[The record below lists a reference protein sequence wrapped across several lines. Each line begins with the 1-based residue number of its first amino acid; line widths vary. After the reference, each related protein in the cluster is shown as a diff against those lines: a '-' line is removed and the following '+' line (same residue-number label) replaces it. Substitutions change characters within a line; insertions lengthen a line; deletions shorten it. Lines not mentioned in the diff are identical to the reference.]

1 MVKSTGGPQGEQRD
15 NAQPKASRKPR
26 GRPRSEQARKAIL
39 KSAYDLLTEQGV
51 ARLTIEA
58 VAARAGV
65 GKPTIYRSWSNA
77 RELAMAAL
85 LAEPDSETTVPQTD
99 VPESDAPI
107 QDLTRQV
114 CQVIS
119 IFATL
124 RGRQVT
130 QMMAAAEPD
139 SELSKAFRNQIILKC
154 REDGRTILHRAQ
166 TKNLVRTPLD
176 IDLVLDL
183 IYGPIFY
190 RLLAG
195 HEKLSEQTGR
205 EIVELVI
212 RGVESPA

>member
-1 MVKSTGGPQGEQRD
+1 MAKGTDR
-15 NAQPKASRKPR
+15 PKAAQGPESARGASR
-26 GRPRSEQARKAIL
+26 GRPRSERARRAIL
-39 KSAYDLLTEQGV
+39 KSAYDLLIEQGV
-51 ARLTIEA
+51 GRLTIEA

-65 GKPTIYRSWSNA
+65 GKPTIYRTWSNA

-85 LAEPDSETTVPQTD
+85 LARPETETD
-99 VPESDAPI
+99 LPETNAPI
-107 QDLTRQV
+107 ADLTRQV

-119 IFATL
+119 VFASL

-154 REDGRTILHRAQ
+154 REDGRAILRRAQ
-166 TKNLVRTPLD
+166 EADLVREVIDL
-176 IDLVLDL
+176 DLVLDM

-195 HEKLSEQTGR
+195 HEGLSEQTGR
-205 EIVELVI
+205 DIVEMVM
-212 RGVESPA
+212 RGVRSSLEPAQTRM

>member
-1 MVKSTGGPQGEQRD
+1 MVETTGKQKTVRQS
-15 NAQPKASRKPR
+15 KAALSGSSRGKA
-26 GRPRSEQARKAIL
+26 GRPRSQQARRAIL
-39 KSAYDLLTEQGV
+39 KAAYELLTEHGV
-51 ARLTIEA
+51 GRLTIEA

-65 GKPTIYRSWSNA
+65 GKPTIYRTWSNA

-85 LAEPDSETTVPQTD
+85 LARPEAETDLPQTD
-99 VPESDAPI
+99 API
-107 QDLTRQV
+107 EDLIRQV
-114 CQVIS
+114 RQVIS

-154 REDGRTILHRAQ
+154 REDGRAILERAQ
-166 TKNLVRTPLD
+166 AAGLVRTSVDL
-176 IDLVLDL
+176 DLVLDT

-195 HEKLSEQTGR
+195 HEKLTEQTGR
-205 EIVELVI
+205 EIVEMVM
-212 RGVESPA
+212 RGIGASCVQSA

>member
-1 MVKSTGGPQGEQRD
+1 MAKQPGGPAGGPPRGL
-15 NAQPKASRKPR
+15 R

-39 KSAYDLLTEQGV
+39 ECAYDLLAEHGV
-51 ARLTIEA
+51 GRLTIEA

-65 GKPTIYRSWSNA
+65 GKPTIYRTWSNA

-85 LAEPDSETTVPQTD
+85 LAQPDTQATVPETG
-99 VPESDAPI
+99 SPI
-107 QDLTRQV
+107 EDLARQV

-124 RGRQVT
+124 RGRQIT

-154 REDGRTILHRAQ
+154 REDGRVILERAQ
-166 TKNLVRTPLD
+166 SMGLVRMSVDLD
-176 IDLVLDL
+176 LALDL

-195 HEKLSEQTGR
+195 HAKLSEQTGR
-205 EIVELVI
+205 TIVAMVMEGI
-212 RGVESPA
+212 KESA